1 MKGGTNVQ
9 GFFVQTAHR
18 ILLLLPVPSLLL
30 QCDDQL
36 FFKPKRC
43 HIFLKNCKL
52 FFEIEFVKWGHP
64 FSDLLR
70 VSVT

>member
-1 MKGGTNVQ
+1 MLSWLWISNPCILFLKIIMKGGTNIQ

-30 QCDDQL
+30 QRDDQL

-43 HIFLKNCKL
+43 HIFFKNCKL
-52 FFEIEFVKWGHP
+52 FSK
-64 FSDLLR
+64 
-70 VSVT
+70 